1 MCDASRKMFARSSRY
16 RASHEP
22 RPNHRP
28 RHAPS
33 WPWAVGG
40 PAPSAPCASASG
52 SGTTGAE
59 VLRRLEGG
67 AGCLP
72 ETTAHQLQVP
82 THWHLDFLVC
92 RRASLRP
99 QKVPALC
106 PEQNRM
112 GTAQKSLTFGDV
124 FVDFTLEEWQQLD
137 SAQKNLYRDVT
148 LENYSHLVSVGYL
161 VPKPDEVL
169 RLGRGEEARR
179 AEGEPPTRSYPG
191 LWQATVLMA
200 ASLHPPARFISLLRW
215 GPTATVTPGAC
226 SLSAGG
232 GTEATAGCRT
242 QGFRDKRIS
251 AGTIPA
257 APPLCL

>member
-1 MCDASRKMFARSSRY
+1 MRVESRTHAFIPLSSLCDPGQLTFHCVQPVCPPLSGISWGGRHIESLLHVKDRGWDVVAR
-16 RASHEP
+16 AWH
-22 RPNHRP
+22 
-28 RHAPS
+28 
-33 WPWAVGG
+33 
-40 PAPSAPCASASG
+40 SG
-52 SGTTGAE
+52 LMRN
-59 VLRRLEGG
+59 VL
-67 AGCLP
+67 
-72 ETTAHQLQVP
+72 LQ
-82 THWHLDFLVC
+82 
-92 RRASLRP
+92 
-99 QKVPALC
+99 
-106 PEQNRM
+106 E
-112 GTAQKSLTFGDV
+112 SLTFGDV

-137 SAQKNLYRDVT
+137 SAQKYLYRDVM

-169 RLGRGEEARR
+169 RLGREEEARR